1 MEEKQRKSF
10 NIFKISFLP
19 YIFFVVAITL
29 SIICLIILNNNKNIS
44 IELNKLNQEYNK
56 LYNDNSN
63 KLSDI
68 NNIKQN
74 IEFIDNIKENISN
87 IQNEYNNNA
96 KILETKVLNMEL
108 NYKIMY
114 LTFDDGP
121 YVITPDFLQMLKNY
135 DIQATFFVLMK
146 YSRLD
151 IYKQQAIEGHNF
163 GNHTAYHNLKAGGLY
178 KSTDEFIQQINLVEN
193 FLIENVGFKPEI
205 ARFPGGTNQAKK
217 LKNSIIEALHNK
229 GYKYVDWN
237 ASVGDGDGTAK
248 TASDAFNLAKS
259 TTENKNVVVMLMH
272 DYSTITL
279 KALPNILD
287 YFKDEG
293 YIFLPLFKSS
303 SMLK

>member
-10 NIFKISFLP
+10 KLFKIDYLP
-19 YIFFVVAITL
+19 YLFFLLAITL
-29 SIICLIILNNNKNIS
+29 SVICLIISNSNKDLKIQLTKLESEYNELYQNNSHKLNEISDLNNNIKF
-44 IELNKLNQEYNK
+44 IE
-56 LYNDNSN
+56 
-63 KLSDI
+63 
-68 NNIKQN
+68 
-74 IEFIDNIKENISN
+74 NIKENISI
-87 IQNEYNNNA
+87 IQTDYNNNA
-96 KILETKVLNMEL
+96 KILETKVKNNEL

-121 YVITPDFLQMLKNY
+121 YATTTDFLKVLKDY

-151 IYKQQAIEGHNF
+151 VYKQQALEGHTF

-178 KSTDEFIQQINLVEN
+178 KSTDEFMRQINLVED

-217 LKNSIIEALHNK
+217 LKNSIIDALHNK
-229 GYKYVDWN
+229 GYKYIDWN
-237 ASVGDGDGTAK
+237 ASVGDGDGAAK
-248 TASDAFNLAKS
+248 TVNDAISLAKS
-259 TTENKNVVVMLMH
+259 TTKNKNIVVMLMH

-303 SMLK
+303 SMLN